1 MNLLQEEKPE
11 ASEPITMW
19 VMQMLANQRRVS
31 RPRQIG
37 MGNEA
42 TSQRRKCRQAGTSTS
57 QTVGLITIVDNQGRN
72 TNDVDARNT
81 SNANLSST
89 VSKTATYIGDDVM
102 ASQSEKKAI

>member
-1 MNLLQEEKPE
+1 M
-11 ASEPITMW
+11 
-19 VMQMLANQRRVS
+19 
-31 RPRQIG
+31 
-37 MGNEA
+37 
-42 TSQRRKCRQAGTSTS
+42 
-57 QTVGLITIVDNQGRN
+57 ITIVDNQGRN